1 MRMLIVID
9 MQNDFVTGRVGSKEA
24 QQIIPR
30 IEERIK
36 EYLKN
41 GDTVLFT
48 KDTHKENYLDT
59 LEGHYLPVVHCIED
73 TDGWEIVPQLAPYA
87 QYILYKN
94 KFGYVD
100 LANDSLIMTNTYFSK
115 DKIKSGGQYNT
126 ICGYVK
132 SINMVNR
139 FIKLTNNS
147 IIYIDDIYNIE
158 IS

>member
-59 LEGHYLPVVHCIED
+59 LEELSTIPVYECATGSI
-73 TDGWEIVPQLAPYA
+73 A
-87 QYILYKN
+87 YIIATQQVFILN
-94 KFGYVD
+94 
-100 LANDSLIMTNTYFSK
+100 SK
-115 DKIKSGGQYNT
+115 K
-126 ICGYVK
+126 
-132 SINMVNR
+132 
-139 FIKLTNNS
+139 
-147 IIYIDDIYNIE
+147 E
-158 IS
+158 